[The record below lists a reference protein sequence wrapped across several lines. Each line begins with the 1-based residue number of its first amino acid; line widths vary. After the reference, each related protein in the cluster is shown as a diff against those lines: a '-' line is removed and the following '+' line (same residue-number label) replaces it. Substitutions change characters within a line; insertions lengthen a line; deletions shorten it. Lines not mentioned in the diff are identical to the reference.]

1 MSALIGDGKYVSRA
15 ELRKVKTPK
24 ATDTWVPI
32 PHDYVVQ
39 QIENTIGGHSLTVA
53 SEQYLLARGGQR
65 MFGILDLRSK
75 DDGDYGLCVGIR
87 NSHDMSFPVALLLGA
102 RVFVCSNLS
111 FSGEIKVQTKHTK
124 HVMSRLPR
132 LICSAADSLLESRGS
147 QDKRIAA
154 YKETIIEEKREAA
167 YLMLQ
172 AVRSDIIP
180 TRLIDQLVYRWET
193 PSHDVFAASWS
204 AWRMFN
210 AVTEVLKDSSPLKLA
225 DRTKRLHGLLDSHCG
240 LIASKSLAV

>member
-1 MSALIGDGKYVSRA
+1 MSKLMGAGDYVTRA

-24 ATDTWVPI
+24 PTDTWVPI
-32 PHDYVVQ
+32 PHDYIVQ
-39 QIENTIGGHSLTVA
+39 QVEHTIAGHSLTVA
-53 SEQYLLARGGQR
+53 AENYILARDGQR
-65 MFGILDLRSK
+65 MFGVLDLRSK
-75 DDGDYGLCVGIR
+75 DDKDYGLCVGVR

-111 FSGEIKVQTKHTK
+111 FSGEVRVQTKHTK

-132 LICSAADSLLESRGS
+132 IICSAADQLLESRGA

-154 YKETIIEEKREAA
+154 YKATVIEEKKEAA
-167 YLMLQ
+167 FLMLQ
-172 AVRSDIIP
+172 AVRTDIIP
-180 TRLIDQLVYRWET
+180 TRLIDQLVYRWEQ
-193 PSHDVFAASWS
+193 PSHDEFSSSWS

-225 DRTKRLHGLLDSHCG
+225 DRTRRLHGLLDTHCG
-240 LIASKSLAV
+240 LVTSKSLAV